1 MEKIG
6 KIAKNLDLAARVVYT
21 VCSVFVWVLPITAVL
36 LLIFGEQV
44 IADGTFTVTLGMLT
58 LEFAEAYLPSEA
70 GKFRVIAGLLFVT
83 VLLVFVCRFIRVI
96 QSVLEPM
103 KEGKPFESAVS
114 DKLKKLSFVTLIG
127 GGVLSAAKLVG
138 EIVLCK
144 MYDLESIFL
153 SETVIA
159 CTAEFKL
166 DMTFVVAFAVLY
178 LLSYIFRYGEELQKQ
193 SDETL

>member
-6 KIAKNLDLAARVVYT
+6 KIAKNLDLIARVVYT

-36 LLIFGEQV
+36 LLVFGEQV
-44 IADGTFTVTLGMLT
+44 IADGTYTVTLGMLT
-58 LEFAEAYLPSEA
+58 LEFAEEYMPFEA
-70 GKFRVIAGLLFVT
+70 VKFRVIAGLLSVA
-83 VLLVFVCRFIRVI
+83 VLLVFVCWFIRVI

-114 DKLKKLSFVTLIG
+114 DKLKKLSFITLIG
-127 GGVLSAAKLVG
+127 GGVLSVAKLVG
-138 EIVLCK
+138 EVVLCK

-153 SETVIA
+153 NENIIS
-159 CTAEFKL
+159 CTAEFNL
-166 DMTFVVAFAVLY
+166 DMTFLLAFGVLY

>member
-6 KIAKNLDLAARVVYT
+6 KIAKNLDLIARVVYT

-44 IADGTFTVTLGMLT
+44 ISDGTYTVTLGMLT
-58 LEFAEAYLPSEA
+58 LEFAEEYMPFEA
-70 GKFRVIAGLLFVT
+70 VKFCVIAGLLSVA
-83 VLLVFVCRFIRVI
+83 VLLVFVCWFIRVI

-114 DKLKKLSFVTLIG
+114 DKLKKLSFITLIG
-127 GGVLSAAKLVG
+127 GGVLSVAKLVG
-138 EIVLCK
+138 EVVLCK

-153 SETVIA
+153 NENIIS
-159 CTAEFKL
+159 CTAEFNL
-166 DMTFVVAFAVLY
+166 DMTFLLAFGVLY

>member
-6 KIAKNLDLAARVVYT
+6 KIAKNLDLIARVVYT

-44 IADGTFTVTLGMLT
+44 IADGTYTVTLGMLT
-58 LEFAEAYLPSEA
+58 LEFAEEYMPFEA
-70 GKFRVIAGLLFVT
+70 VKFRVIAGLLSVA
-83 VLLVFVCRFIRVI
+83 VLLVFVCWFIRVI

-114 DKLKKLSFVTLIG
+114 DKLKKLSFITLIG
-127 GGVLSAAKLVG
+127 GGVLSVAKLVG

-153 SETVIA
+153 NENIIS
-159 CTAEFKL
+159 CTAEFNL
-166 DMTFVVAFAVLY
+166 DMTFLLAFGVLY

>member
-1 MEKIG
+1 MERIG
-6 KIAKNLDLAARVVYT
+6 KIAKNLDLIARVVYT
-21 VCSVFVWVLPITAVL
+21 VCSVFVWVLPITAVM

-44 IADGTFTVTLGMLT
+44 IADGTYTVTLGMLT
-58 LEFAEAYLPSEA
+58 LEFSEEYMPFEAV
-70 GKFRVIAGLLFVT
+70 KFRVIAGLLSVA
-83 VLLVFVCRFIRVI
+83 VLLVFVCWFIRVI

-114 DKLKKLSFVTLIG
+114 DKLKKLSFITLIG
-127 GGVLSAAKLVG
+127 GGVLSVAKLVG

-153 SETVIA
+153 NENIIS
-159 CTAEFKL
+159 CTAELNL
-166 DMTFVVAFAVLY
+166 DMTFLLAFGVLY

>member
-6 KIAKNLDLAARVVYT
+6 KIAKNLDLIARVVYT

-44 IADGTFTVTLGMLT
+44 IADGTYTVTLGMLT
-58 LEFAEAYLPSEA
+58 LEFAEEYMPFEA
-70 GKFRVIAGLLFVT
+70 VKFRVIAGLLSVA
-83 VLLVFVCRFIRVI
+83 VLLVFVCWFIRVI

-114 DKLKKLSFVTLIG
+114 DKLKKLSFITLIG
-127 GGVLSAAKLVG
+127 GGVLSVAKLVG
-138 EIVLCK
+138 EVVLCK

-153 SETVIA
+153 NENIIS
-159 CTAEFKL
+159 CTAEFNL
-166 DMTFVVAFAVLY
+166 DMTFLLAFGVLY